1 MQRPQAECSR
11 VWVQLQLMVD
21 RWRLQAVTDGRQ
33 VRRMSTKYCYILV
46 SAFKIGQYFG
56 LTTGGVLMGRQQRG
70 SVDQTDIPRCSAV
83 KCSVNNDCQFKLD
96 SLRCSQPVKTGTTD
110 RRRPATDRAAALR
123 TDRRRLNGFLPR
135 PASVELPLSS
145 HSIRTPT
152 SIWNTDDGTDRRMI
166 RSCRETAKQP
176 LNMPR
181 SYAVI
186 AF

>member
-1 MQRPQAECSR
+1 MFQSLGPAAANGRSLTVTSR
-11 VWVQLQLMVD
+11 DGWTTSSQDVD
-21 RWRLQAVTDGRQ
+21 Q
-33 VRRMSTKYCYILV
+33 VLLYTCIC
-46 SAFKIGQYFG
+46 FQDIGQYFG

-145 HSIRTPT
+145 HSIRTRPA
-152 SIWNTDDGTDRRMI
+152 SEIPMMELIVG
-166 RSCRETAKQP
+166 
-176 LNMPR
+176 
-181 SYAVI
+181 
-186 AF
+186 